1 MAKCS
6 EVFVGI
12 DTAKT
17 RHAVAVAE
25 AGRDGEVRYLGE
37 IDSAPATVERVIKKL
52 GSRYEK
58 VHVCYEAGPTGYGL
72 YRQVRALGHECTVV
86 APSLIPKKPGERVKT
101 NRRDAVSLA
110 RLFRAGELTAVWV
123 PDAVH
128 PDAVR
133 KIENIML
140 AV

>member
-37 IDSAPATVERVIKKL
+37 IDSTPATVERVIKKL

-58 VHVCYEAGPTGYGL
+58 VYVCYEAGPTGASYERRRPRL
-72 YRQVRALGHECTVV
+72 RASSW
-86 APSLIPKKPGERVKT
+86 AM
-101 NRRDAVSLA
+101 
-110 RLFRAGELTAVWV
+110 LTMA
-123 PDAVH
+123 
-128 PDAVR
+128 
-133 KIENIML
+133 
-140 AV
+140 